1 MFRDMKN
8 VEIRSYELMVKND
21 SAYLPLSENNFRGAY
36 KDGYQNLNSPSQFS
50 SFSIVNGIYA
60 AGDEFQVIISSSVDS
75 TGQHFQGTLAF
86 DGTDFSI
93 SSIQQKGS
101 FYKDG
106 AVTLDIRKPVPP
118 LTVENS
124 TLQSPLPNISTNLG
138 NLPSS
143 GTAVPIFLYQG
154 TFDADIT
161 KDSEAVKSNRFEGT
175 IDTTTG
181 SITII
186 NGGTGFKN
194 GQTIFIG
201 EVGSALSD
209 IGASESDQITFPP
222 SQLVFASNES
232 VFSGYQV
239 QADITVSAIY
249 TWPRAGSHTIDTSF
263 FLISI

>member
-1 MFRDMKN
+1 M
-8 VEIRSYELMVKND
+8 
-21 SAYLPLSENNFRGAY
+21 
-36 KDGYQNLNSPSQFS
+36 
-50 SFSIVNGIYA
+50 
-60 AGDEFQVIISSSVDS
+60 
-75 TGQHFQGTLAF
+75 
-86 DGTDFSI
+86 
-93 SSIQQKGS
+93 
-101 FYKDG
+101 
-106 AVTLDIRKPVPP
+106 
-118 LTVENS
+118 
-124 TLQSPLPNISTNLG
+124 
-138 NLPSS
+138 
-143 GTAVPIFLYQG
+143 YQG

-263 FLISI
+263 FDLDINQRNIKSIQVVSFQILRNETAPLLKPEFIRISNQQCLVPHLYQTSSGVVKNGIVAALNASDVFQKQYGDLSFPISVHPQSMVRQLSIQLLEANGQSFNLAANLAYGTGPKAFQALITLKIIYQDR